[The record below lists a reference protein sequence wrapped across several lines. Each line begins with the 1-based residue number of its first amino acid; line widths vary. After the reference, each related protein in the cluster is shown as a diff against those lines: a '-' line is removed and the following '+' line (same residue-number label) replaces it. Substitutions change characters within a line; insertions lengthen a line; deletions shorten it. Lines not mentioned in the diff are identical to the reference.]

1 MINVSGDLCEQINV
15 ITPCDTSKGSRV
27 ADLQLVVSPV
37 LEHYGIHRI
46 IFEVM
51 DVGVSPAAKLI
62 CNRANQD
69 SRASVL
75 VETDAR

>member
-27 ADLQLVVSPV
+27 ADLQFVVSPV

-46 IFEVM
+46 IFEGNGRWGIASG
-51 DVGVSPAAKLI
+51 DINLQSSP
-62 CNRANQD
+62 
-69 SRASVL
+69 SRL
-75 VETDAR
+75 TRFGLG